1 MSEQILL
8 QGKLLGIEE
17 FISSPSDNNRFLA
30 RAQWAALLSEVLP
43 RALLAEL
50 ELNKLL
56 LGSCGA
62 DQFLVIIPDATR
74 AAAAGEFL
82 AREGERIAKVTGSR
96 IRLIWSTTE
105 NLGDWTVVRKRLND
119 SLHAQQS
126 APLSAARNFEPFDST
141 AELPPDVFHEDL
153 SEKFRM
159 STRLGWS
166 PDNELLVEFDNPKH
180 SWEITQDFS
189 SDGIVLSRHAAR
201 TADGHSLASPG
212 DLATRS
218 KGQAVWGV
226 LRADVDNFGIRF
238 RRAQSIE
245 EHVQLSMMFKHFF
258 ARELDLVCSLG
269 EFWQRVT
276 VITAGGDN
284 FAVYG
289 AWDALILLARDMQRV
304 FSRFVEE
311 NLKDF
316 PGAEGKTISMA
327 IAAAA
332 PAEVPGESGEAQSQ
346 PGEVQVDGEGQVDGE
361 VQVDNDPLSD
371 VYERAGRNLVH
382 AKAVDKDCIFLL
394 GRVLE
399 WKQLNDAIEVKDT
412 VGRIASEFR
421 AGRQFLAELERLY
434 QKASAPE
441 SLSEPERLV
450 RRAYRFQRR
459 YSRISSQREREFA
472 RLRTHLISE
481 IVGRNV
487 KPTPGKQLKL
497 RPAGVVALE
506 WARLAQEV

>member
-17 FISSPSDNNRFLA
+17 FVSSPSDNNRFLA

-50 ELNKLL
+50 DLNKLL

-74 AAAAGEFL
+74 ATAAEEFL
-82 AREGERIAKVTGSR
+82 TRESGRIAHVTGNR
-96 IRLIWSTTE
+96 VRLIWSKTE

-119 SLHAQQS
+119 ALHAQQS
-126 APLSAARNFEPFDST
+126 APLAAARNFEPFDSA
-141 AELPPDVFHEDL
+141 AEQPPDVFHAEL
-153 SEKFRM
+153 SEKFRT
-159 STRLGWS
+159 SPRLGWS
-166 PDNELLVEFDNPKH
+166 PDSELLVEFDNPKH

-189 SDGIVLSRHAAR
+189 SDGIVLARHGAR
-201 TADGHSLASPG
+201 TSDGQSLASPG
-212 DLATRS
+212 ELAKRS
-218 KGQAVWGV
+218 KGQPVWGV
-226 LRADVDNFGIRF
+226 LRANVDNFGIRI

-269 EFWQRVT
+269 EFWQSVT

-284 FAVYG
+284 FAIYG

-327 IAAAA
+327 IAA
-332 PAEVPGESGEAQSQ
+332 GEH
-346 PGEVQVDGEGQVDGE
+346 DR
-361 VQVDNDPLSD
+361 LSEIYD
-371 VYERAGRNLVH
+371 RAGSNLAH

-399 WKQLNDAIEVKDT
+399 WKQLNDAIEVKDM
-412 VGRIASEFR
+412 VGRIAGEFR
-421 AGRQFLAELERLY
+421 AGRQFLGELERLY

-441 SLSEPERLV
+441 SLFEPERLV

>member
-1 MSEQILL
+1 MSEQILV
-8 QGKLLGIEE
+8 QGKLLGVEE
-17 FISSPSDNNRFLA
+17 FLSSPSDNQRFLA
-30 RAQWAALLSEVLP
+30 RAQWTALLSEVLP

-62 DQFLVIIPDATR
+62 DQFLVIIPDAER
-74 AAAAGEFL
+74 AAQAVAFL
-82 AREGERIAKVTGSR
+82 ATEAQRITR
-96 IRLIWSTTE
+96 ITAGQLRLIWSKTE

-119 SLHAQQS
+119 ALRAQEN
-126 APLSAARNFEPFDST
+126 APLAAERNFEPFESA
-141 AELPPDVFHEDL
+141 AEPLVFPADMGE
-153 SEKFRM
+153 
-159 STRLGWS
+159 RLRAAKQVGWS
-166 PDNELLVEFDNPKH
+166 PDSEFIVDIDSPKH
-180 SWEITQDFS
+180 AWEITQDFNV
-189 SDGIVLSRHAAR
+189 DGIVLARHAAR
-201 TADGHSLASPG
+201 TPDGEAAAVPSALARLSAGLP
-212 DLATRS
+212 L
-218 KGQAVWGV
+218 WGV
-226 LRADVDNFGIRF
+226 LRADVDNFGIRI

-258 ARELDLVCSLG
+258 ARELDLICSAG

-276 VITAGGDN
+276 VIASGGDN
-284 FAVYG
+284 FSVYG
-289 AWDALILLARDMQRV
+289 AWDALILLARDAQRV

-332 PAEVPGESGEAQSQ
+332 PKES
-346 PGEVQVDGEGQVDGE
+346 
-361 VQVDNDPLSD
+361 LSD
-371 VYERAGRNLVH
+371 TYDRAGRNLTL

-394 GRVLE
+394 DRVLE
-399 WKQLNDAIEVKDT
+399 WKQLNDAIEVKDM
-412 VGRIASEFR
+412 VGRIAGEFKT
-421 AGRQFLAELERLY
+421 GKQFLTELERLY
-434 QKASAPE
+434 QKVSAPE
-441 SLSEPERLV
+441 SLADPEKLV

-487 KPTPGKQLKL
+487 KPVPGKQLKL

>member
-8 QGKLLGIEE
+8 QGKLLGTEE
-17 FISSPSDNNRFLA
+17 FVSSPSDNDRFLA

-50 ELNKLL
+50 DLNKLL

-62 DQFLVIIPDATR
+62 DQFLVIIPDASR
-74 AAAAGEFL
+74 AAAADEFL
-82 AREGERIAKVTGSR
+82 TREAGRIAQVTGGR
-96 IRLIWSTTE
+96 LRLIWAKTE
-105 NLGDWTVVRKRLND
+105 NLGDWTVVRKRIND
-119 SLHAQQS
+119 SLNAQQS
-126 APLSAARNFEPFDST
+126 APLAARGDGLAGHFEPFDP
-141 AELPPDVFHEDL
+141 AAQPLPDVFHADF
-153 SEKFRM
+153 SEKLR
-159 STRLGWS
+159 TGDRVGWS
-166 PDNELLVEFDNPKH
+166 PDNQLLVEFDNPKH

-189 SDGIVLSRHAAR
+189 VDGIVIARHAAR
-201 TADGHSLASPG
+201 TSDGKSLASTG
-212 DLATRS
+212 NLARQS
-218 KGQAVWGV
+218 AGQPVWGM
-226 LRADVDNFGIRF
+226 LRANVDNFGIRI

-276 VITAGGDN
+276 VITSGGDN
-284 FAVYG
+284 FAIYG

-327 IAAAA
+327 IEAAERFGA
-332 PAEVPGESGEAQSQ
+332 
-346 PGEVQVDGEGQVDGE
+346 
-361 VQVDNDPLSD
+361 PLSE
-371 VYERAGRNLVH
+371 VYERTGRSLVH
-382 AKAVDKDCIFLL
+382 AKAIDKDCIFLL

-399 WKQLNDAIEVKDT
+399 WKQLGDAIEVKDM
-412 VGRIASEFR
+412 VGRIAAEFR
-421 AGRQFLAELERLY
+421 AGRQFLTELERLY

-441 SLSEPERLV
+441 SLVDPERLV

-506 WARLAQEV
+506 WARLDS

>member
-17 FISSPSDNNRFLA
+17 FVSSPSDNNRFLA
-30 RAQWAALLSEVLP
+30 RAQWTALLSEVLP

-62 DQFLVIIPDATR
+62 DQFLVIIPDEAR
-74 AAAAGEFL
+74 AAAAEEFL
-82 AREGERIAKVTGSR
+82 AREADRIGRVTGNR
-96 IRLIWSTTE
+96 VRLIWSKTE

-119 SLHAQQS
+119 ALNAQQS
-126 APLSAARNFEPFDST
+126 APLSNARDFEPFDAST
-141 AELPPDVFHEDL
+141 SLPPDAFHADL
-153 SEKFRM
+153 SEKFRT
-159 STRLGWS
+159 SARLGWS
-166 PDNELLVEFDNPKH
+166 PDSDLLVEFDNPKH

-189 SDGIVLSRHAAR
+189 SDGIVLARHAAR
-201 TADGHSLASPG
+201 TSDGQALAAPEE
-212 DLATRS
+212 LATRS
-218 KGQAVWGV
+218 KGEPVWGV

-304 FSRFVEE
+304 FSRFVDE

-327 IAAAA
+327 IAGAR
-332 PAEVPGESGEAQSQ
+332 PSELPGHGGGDEPMSE
-346 PGEVQVDGEGQVDGE
+346 
-361 VQVDNDPLSD
+361 
-371 VYERAGRNLVH
+371 VYERAGRSLTH

-399 WKQLNDAIEVKDT
+399 WKQLNDAIEIKDT

-421 AGRQFLAELERLY
+421 AGRQFLTELERLY

-441 SLSEPERLV
+441 SLSDPERLV

-497 RPAGVVALE
+497 RPAGAVALE

>member
-17 FISSPSDNNRFLA
+17 FVSSPSDNNRFLA
-30 RAQWAALLSEVLP
+30 RAQWTALLSEVLP

-62 DQFLVIIPDATR
+62 DQFLVIIPDAAR
-74 AAAAGEFL
+74 AASAEEFL
-82 AREGERIAKVTGSR
+82 AREGERIARVTGGR
-96 IRLIWSTTE
+96 VRLIWSKTE

-119 SLHAQQS
+119 SLHAQQC
-126 APLSAARNFEPFDST
+126 APLAAARSFEPFDPAAT
-141 AELPPDVFHEDL
+141 LPPDAFHADL
-153 SEKFRM
+153 SEKFRT
-159 STRLGWS
+159 SARLGWS
-166 PDNELLVEFDNPKH
+166 PDNDLLVEFDNPKH

-189 SDGIVLSRHAAR
+189 SDGIVLARHAAR
-201 TADGHSLASPG
+201 TDDGVVPATPEL
-212 DLATRS
+212 LATRS
-218 KGQAVWGV
+218 KGQPVWGV

-284 FAVYG
+284 FSVYG

-327 IAAAA
+327 IAAAT
-332 PAEVPGESGEAQSQ
+332 PGEE
-346 PGEVQVDGEGQVDGE
+346 
-361 VQVDNDPLSD
+361 PLSD
-371 VYERAGRNLVH
+371 QPPADEPLSEVYDRAGRNLVH

>member
-8 QGKLLGIEE
+8 QGKLLGVEE
-17 FISSPSDNNRFLA
+17 FVSSPSDNDRFLA

-50 ELNKLL
+50 DLNKLL

-82 AREGERIAKVTGSR
+82 TREAGRIARVTTGR
-96 IRLIWSTTE
+96 IRLIWSKTE

-119 SLHAQQS
+119 ALNAQQAAPLAAGPEHLFEPLDPAS
-126 APLSAARNFEPFDST
+126 APAPDPFH
-141 AELPPDVFHEDL
+141 AELTE
-153 SEKFRM
+153 
-159 STRLGWS
+159 RLRTTDRVGWS
-166 PDNELLVEFDNPKH
+166 PDNELIVAFDGAKY
-180 SWEITQDFS
+180 SWEITQEFGV
-189 SDGIVLSRHAAR
+189 DGIVIARHAAR
-201 TADGHSLASPG
+201 TADGESIATPA
-212 DLATRS
+212 DLARQS
-218 KGQAVWGV
+218 SGQPVWGV
-226 LRADVDNFGIRF
+226 LRANVDNFGIRL

-245 EHVQLSMMFKHFF
+245 EHVQLSMMFRHFF
-258 ARELDLVCSLG
+258 AREVDLICSMG
-269 EFWQRVT
+269 EFWQRVS
-276 VITAGGDN
+276 VITSGGDN

-289 AWDALILLARDMQRV
+289 AWDALIPLARDMQRV
-304 FSRFVEE
+304 FSRFAEE

-327 IAAAA
+327 IEAATHKDVGDDAR
-332 PAEVPGESGEAQSQ
+332 
-346 PGEVQVDGEGQVDGE
+346 
-361 VQVDNDPLSD
+361 LSE
-371 VYERAGRNLVH
+371 VYEHSGRSLVL
-382 AKAVDKDCIFLL
+382 AKAVDKDCIYVL

-399 WKQLNDAIEVKDT
+399 WKQLNDAIEVKDM
-412 VGRIASEFR
+412 VGRIASDFR
-421 AGRQFLAELERLY
+421 SGRQFLSELERLY

-441 SLSEPERLV
+441 SLIDPERLV

-506 WARLAQEV
+506 WARLDS

>member
-1 MSEQILL
+1 MSEQVLL
-8 QGKLLGIEE
+8 QGKLLGVEE
-17 FISSPSDNNRFLA
+17 FVSSPSDDNRFLA

-50 ELNKLL
+50 DLNKLL

-62 DQFLVIIPDATR
+62 DQFLVIIPDAAR
-74 AAAAGEFL
+74 AASAEEFL
-82 AREGERIAKVTGSR
+82 TREAGRIAQITGGR
-96 IRLIWSTTE
+96 VRLIWGKTE

-119 SLHAQQS
+119 ALHAQQS
-126 APLSAARNFEPFDST
+126 APLAARTDAVTHDIVRTFEPFDP
-141 AELPPDVFHEDL
+141 AGEPPPDVFHADL
-153 SEKFRM
+153 SEKLRT
-159 STRLGWS
+159 SARVGWS
-166 PDNELLVEFDNPKH
+166 PESELLVEFNNPKH

-189 SDGIVLSRHAAR
+189 VDGIVIARHAAR
-201 TADGHSLASPG
+201 TSNGHSVGSPA
-212 DLATRS
+212 DLAARS
-218 KGQAVWGV
+218 KGQPVWGV
-226 LRADVDNFGIRF
+226 LRADVDSFGIRI

-276 VITAGGDN
+276 VITSGGDD
-284 FAVYG
+284 FAIYG

-327 IAAAA
+327 IEAAL
-332 PAEVPGESGEAQSQ
+332 PDEVHGDALLCE
-346 PGEVQVDGEGQVDGE
+346 
-361 VQVDNDPLSD
+361 
-371 VYERAGRNLVH
+371 VYERAGRSLVH

-399 WKQLNDAIEVKDT
+399 WKQLNDAIEVKDM
-412 VGRIASEFR
+412 VGRIAGEFR
-421 AGRQFLAELERLY
+421 AGRQFLSELERLY

-441 SLSEPERLV
+441 SFIDPERLV

-459 YSRISSQREREFA
+459 YSRVSSQREREFA

-506 WARLAQEV
+506 WARLAEDV

>member
-1 MSEQILL
+1 LPVSEQILL

-17 FISSPSDNNRFLA
+17 FVSSPSDNNRFLA

-62 DQFLVIIPDATR
+62 DQFLVIIPDAAR
-74 AAAAGEFL
+74 AAAAEEFL
-82 AREGERIAKVTGSR
+82 AREAGRIAHVTGGR
-96 IRLIWSTTE
+96 VRLIWSKTE

-119 SLHAQQS
+119 ALHAQQS
-126 APLSAARNFEPFDST
+126 APLAANISDVARNFEPFDP
-141 AELPPDVFHEDL
+141 AGEPAPDAFHADL
-153 SEKFRM
+153 SEKLRTG
-159 STRLGWS
+159 TRLGWS
-166 PDNELLVEFDNPKH
+166 PDSELLVEFDNPKH
-180 SWEITQDFS
+180 SWEITQDFMT
-189 SDGIVLSRHAAR
+189 DGIVIARHAAR
-201 TADGHSLASPG
+201 RADGMTTASPS
-212 DLATRS
+212 DLAARS
-218 KGQAVWGV
+218 KGQPVWGV
-226 LRADVDNFGIRF
+226 LRADVDNFGIRI

-276 VITAGGDN
+276 VITSGGDN
-284 FAVYG
+284 FAIYG

-327 IAAAA
+327 IEAA
-332 PAEVPGESGEAQSQ
+332 VS
-346 PGEVQVDGEGQVDGE
+346 DEGGDSPMCE
-361 VQVDNDPLSD
+361 
-371 VYERAGRNLVH
+371 VYEHAGRNLVH

-399 WKQLNDAIEVKDT
+399 WKQLNDAIEVKDM
-412 VGRIASEFR
+412 VGRIAGEFR
-421 AGRQFLAELERLY
+421 TGRQFLSELERLY

-441 SLSEPERLV
+441 SFIDPERLV

>member
-17 FISSPSDNNRFLA
+17 FVSSPSDNNRFLA

-62 DQFLVIIPDATR
+62 DQFLVIIPDITR
-74 AAAAGEFL
+74 AASAEEFL
-82 AREGERIAKVTGSR
+82 AREAERISRVTAGKV
-96 IRLIWSTTE
+96 RLIWSKTE

-119 SLHAQQS
+119 ALHAQQS
-126 APLSAARNFEPFDST
+126 APLATSRNFEPFDP
-141 AELPPDVFHEDL
+141 AVEQAPDVFHAEL
-153 SEKFRM
+153 TEKFRTA
-159 STRLGWS
+159 TRLGWS
-166 PDNELLVEFDNPKH
+166 PDSELIVDFDNPKYA
-180 SWEITQDFS
+180 WEITQDFS
-189 SDGIVLSRHAAR
+189 SDGIVLSRHGARTDDGQAAATPAELAAR
-201 TADGHSLASPG
+201 SDGQP
-212 DLATRS
+212 
-218 KGQAVWGV
+218 VWGI
-226 LRADVDNFGIRF
+226 LRADVDNFGIRL

-327 IAAAA
+327 IAAA
-332 PAEVPGESGEAQSQ
+332 VPRE
-346 PGEVQVDGEGQVDGE
+346 PGADE
-361 VQVDNDPLSD
+361 PLSE
-371 VYERAGRNLVH
+371 VYDRACRNLVH

-399 WKQLNDAIEVKDT
+399 WKQLTDAIEVKDM
-412 VGRIASEFR
+412 VGRIAGEFR
-421 AGRQFLAELERLY
+421 AGRQFLSELERLY

-441 SLSEPERLV
+441 SLSDPERLV

-459 YSRISSQREREFA
+459 YSRVSSQREREFA

-506 WARLAQEV
+506 WARLASS

>member
-1 MSEQILL
+1 MPVSEQILL
-8 QGKLLGIEE
+8 QGRLLGIEE
-17 FISSPSDNNRFLA
+17 FVSSPSDNNRFLA

-50 ELNKLL
+50 DLNKLL

-62 DQFLVIIPDATR
+62 DQFLVILPDAAR
-74 AAAAGEFL
+74 VAAAEEFL
-82 AREGERIAKVTGSR
+82 TREAERIAHVTGGR
-96 IRLIWSTTE
+96 IRLIWGKTE
-105 NLGDWTVVRKRLND
+105 NLGDWTVVRKRLSDALN
-119 SLHAQQS
+119 AQQS
-126 APLSAARNFEPFDST
+126 APLAGRINDVARNFEPFDP
-141 AELPPDVFHEDL
+141 AADLPPDVFHADL
-153 SEKFRM
+153 SEKLR
-159 STRLGWS
+159 TGARLGWS
-166 PDNELLVEFDNPKH
+166 PDSELLVEFDNPKH
-180 SWEITQDFS
+180 SWEITQDFMT
-189 SDGIVLSRHAAR
+189 DGIVIARHAAR
-201 TADGHSLASPG
+201 KADGMTIASPADLAS
-212 DLATRS
+212 RS
-218 KGQAVWGV
+218 KGQPVWGV

-276 VITAGGDN
+276 VITSGGDN
-284 FAVYG
+284 FSIYG

-327 IAAAA
+327 IEAAA
-332 PAEVPGESGEAQSQ
+332 PDQVHCEEVPLC
-346 PGEVQVDGEGQVDGE
+346 EV
-361 VQVDNDPLSD
+361 
-371 VYERAGRNLVH
+371 YARAGRNLVH

-399 WKQLNDAIEVKDT
+399 WKQLNDAIEVKDM
-412 VGRIASEFR
+412 VGRIAGEFR
-421 AGRQFLAELERLY
+421 AGRQFLTELERLY

-441 SLSEPERLV
+441 SFIDPERLV
-450 RRAYRFQRR
+450 RRAYRFQRK

-487 KPTPGKQLKL
+487 KPAPGKQLKL

>member
-17 FISSPSDNNRFLA
+17 FVSSPSDNNRFLA

-50 ELNKLL
+50 DLNKLL

-62 DQFLVIIPDATR
+62 DQFLVILPDAERT
-74 AAAAGEFL
+74 AAAGEFL
-82 AREGERIAKVTGSR
+82 QREATRIARVTGGR
-96 IRLIWSTTE
+96 VRLIWSTTE

-119 SLHAQQS
+119 ALHAQQA
-126 APLSAARNFEPFDST
+126 APLSMARDFEPFDT
-141 AELPPDVFHEDL
+141 ASSQQAPDVFHSDL
-153 SEKFRM
+153 TEKFRNAAK
-159 STRLGWS
+159 LGWS
-166 PDNELLVEFDNPKH
+166 PDSELIVDFANPKH
-180 SWEITQDFS
+180 SWDITQDFS
-189 SDGIVLSRHAAR
+189 SDGIVLARHASLSDDGNSF
-201 TADGHSLASPG
+201 ADPAT
-212 DLATRS
+212 LATRTR
-218 KGQAVWGV
+218 GQSVWGV
-226 LRADVDNFGIRF
+226 LRADVDNFGIRL

-269 EFWQRVT
+269 EYWQRT
-276 VITAGGDN
+276 SVITAGGDN
-284 FAVYG
+284 FSVYG
-289 AWDALILLARDMQRV
+289 ALDALILLARDMQRV
-304 FSRFVEE
+304 FGRFVEE

-327 IAAAA
+327 VASA
-332 PAEVPGESGEAQSQ
+332 GGSQ
-346 PGEVQVDGEGQVDGE
+346 TGSE
-361 VQVDNDPLSD
+361 DPLCD
-371 VYERAGRNLVH
+371 VYEQAGRNLVH
-382 AKAVDKDCIFLL
+382 AKAVDKDCIFLM

-399 WKQLNDAIEVKDT
+399 WKQLNDAIDVKDM
-412 VGRIASEFR
+412 VGRIAGEYKS
-421 AGRQFLAELERLY
+421 GKQFLTELERLY
-434 QKASAPE
+434 AKASAPE
-441 SLSEPERLV
+441 SFAEPEKLV
-450 RRAYRFQRR
+450 RRAYRFQRK
-459 YSRISSQREREFA
+459 YSRVSSQREREFA

-506 WARLAQEV
+506 WARLSQEV

>member
-17 FISSPSDNNRFLA
+17 FVSSPSDNNRFLA

-50 ELNKLL
+50 DLNKLL

-62 DQFLVIIPDATR
+62 DQFLVILPDPERTS
-74 AAAAGEFL
+74 AADEFL
-82 AREGERIAKVTGSR
+82 TREAGRVAKVTGGR
-96 IRLIWSTTE
+96 VRLIWSKTE

-119 SLHAQQS
+119 ALHAQQC
-126 APLSAARNFEPFDST
+126 APLAGARDFEPFDP
-141 AELPPDVFHEDL
+141 AGQELPDVFHAEFTD
-153 SEKFRM
+153 KFRN
-159 STRLGWS
+159 SPKLGWS
-166 PDNELLVEFDNPKH
+166 PDNELIVEFDNPKH
-180 SWEITQDFS
+180 AWDITQDFS
-189 SDGIVLSRHAAR
+189 SDGIVLARHAALSD
-201 TADGHSLASPG
+201 DGHSFADPAT
-212 DLATRS
+212 LATRTR
-218 KGQAVWGV
+218 GQAVWGV
-226 LRADVDNFGIRF
+226 LRADVDNFNIRL

-269 EFWQRVT
+269 EFWQRTT

-284 FAVYG
+284 FTVYG

-327 IAAAA
+327 IAAA
-332 PAEVPGESGEAQSQ
+332 GSGVSDQE
-346 PGEVQVDGEGQVDGE
+346 
-361 VQVDNDPLSD
+361 DPLYE
-371 VYERAGRNLVH
+371 VYDRAARNLVH

-399 WKQLNDAIEVKDT
+399 WKQLNDAIEVKDM
-412 VGRIASEFR
+412 VGRIAGEYK
-421 AGRQFLAELERLY
+421 AGKQFLSELERLY
-434 QKASAPE
+434 AKASAPE

-459 YSRISSQREREFA
+459 YSRISSQREREYA

-506 WARLAQEV
+506 WARLSQEV

>member
-17 FISSPSDNNRFLA
+17 FVSSPSDNNRFLA

-50 ELNKLL
+50 DLNKLL

-62 DQFLVIIPDATR
+62 NQFLVIIPDGTR
-74 AAAAGEFL
+74 AAAAVEFL
-82 AREGERIAKVTGSR
+82 KREAGRIAHVSGGR
-96 IRLIWSTTE
+96 IRLIWSKTE

-119 SLHAQQS
+119 ALHAQES
-126 APLSAARNFEPFDST
+126 APLAVARNFEPFDAA
-141 AELPPDVFHEDL
+141 AENPPDVFHREFT
-153 SEKFRM
+153 EKYR
-159 STRLGWS
+159 TTARIGWS
-166 PDNELLVEFDNPKH
+166 PDSELLIEFDNPKH
-180 SWEITQDFS
+180 AWDLTQDFTT
-189 SDGIVLSRHAAR
+189 DGVVLSRHAAR
-201 TADGHSLASPG
+201 TDDGQSTASPSQ
-212 DLATRS
+212 LAARS
-218 KGQAVWGV
+218 TGQPVWGL
-226 LRADVDNFGIRF
+226 LRADVDNFGIRL

-245 EHVQLSMMFKHFF
+245 EHVQLSMMYKHFF

-276 VITAGGDN
+276 VITADGDN
-284 FAVYG
+284 FAIYG

-327 IAAAA
+327 IAAA
-332 PAEVPGESGEAQSQ
+332 EH
-346 PGEVQVDGEGQVDGE
+346 
-361 VQVDNDPLSD
+361 DPLSE
-371 VYERAGRNLVH
+371 VYERAGRNLVL
-382 AKAVDKDCIFLL
+382 AKAVDKDCIYLL

-399 WKQLNDAIEVKDT
+399 WKQLNDAIEVKDM

-421 AGRQFLAELERLY
+421 SGRQFLSELERLY
-434 QKASAPE
+434 QKVSAPE
-441 SLSEPERLV
+441 SLIDPERLV

-506 WARLAQEV
+506 WARLASWGG

>member
-1 MSEQILL
+1 MPVSEQILL

-17 FISSPSDNNRFLA
+17 FVSSPSDNHRFLA

-50 ELNKLL
+50 DLNKLL
-56 LGSCGA
+56 LGSCSA

-74 AAAAGEFL
+74 ASAAEEFL
-82 AREGERIAKVTGSR
+82 KTEAARIARVTGGLV
-96 IRLIWSTTE
+96 RLIWGKTE

-119 SLHAQQS
+119 ALHAQQN
-126 APLSAARNFEPFDST
+126 APLAHAGNVATNFEPFDP
-141 AELPPDVFHEDL
+141 AVEPLPDVFHLDL
-153 SEKFRM
+153 IEKMRT
-159 STRLGWS
+159 SPRLGWS
-166 PDNELLVEFDNPKH
+166 PDSEWLVEFDKPKH
-180 SWEITQDFS
+180 SWEITQDFMT
-189 SDGIVLSRHAAR
+189 DGIVIARHAAR
-201 TADGHSLASPG
+201 TSDGHSIASPA
-212 DLATRS
+212 DLAARS

-226 LRADVDNFGIRF
+226 LRADVDNFGIRI

-258 ARELDLVCSLG
+258 ARELDLLCSLG

-276 VITAGGDN
+276 VITSGGDD
-284 FAVYG
+284 FAIYG
-289 AWDALILLARDMQRV
+289 AWDSLVLLARDMQRV

-327 IAAAA
+327 IEAVAHDDDGQ
-332 PAEVPGESGEAQSQ
+332 ESSLGE
-346 PGEVQVDGEGQVDGE
+346 
-361 VQVDNDPLSD
+361 
-371 VYERAGRNLVH
+371 VYERAGRSLVH

-399 WKQLNDAIEVKDT
+399 WKQLNDAIDVKDM
-412 VGRIASEFR
+412 VGRIAGEFR
-421 AGRQFLAELERLY
+421 AGRQFLSELERLY

-441 SLSEPERLV
+441 SFIDPERLV

-459 YSRISSQREREFA
+459 YSRFGSQREREFA

-506 WARLAQEV
+506 WARLES

>member
-17 FISSPSDNNRFLA
+17 FVSSPSDNNRFLA
-30 RAQWAALLSEVLP
+30 RAQWAALTSEVLP

-50 ELNKLL
+50 DLNKLL

-62 DQFLVIIPDATR
+62 NQFLVIIPDETR
-74 AAAAGEFL
+74 TAAAVEFL
-82 AREGERIAKVTGSR
+82 VREAERIAHVTGGR
-96 IRLIWSTTE
+96 VRLIWSKTE

-119 SLHAQQS
+119 ALNAQES
-126 APLSAARNFEPFDST
+126 APLAAARNFEPFDPATVESADLLR
-141 AELPPDVFHEDL
+141 AEFAD
-153 SEKFRM
+153 KYRTT
-159 STRLGWS
+159 TRIGWS
-166 PDNELLVEFDNPKH
+166 PDAELMIDFDQPKH
-180 SWEITQDFS
+180 SWEVTQDFS
-189 SDGIVLSRHAAR
+189 TDGIVLARHAAR
-201 TADGHSLASPG
+201 TDDGQSVASPG
-212 DLATRS
+212 ELAKRS
-218 KGQAVWGV
+218 DGQPVWGV
-226 LRADVDNFGIRF
+226 LRADVDNFGIRL

-245 EHVQLSMMFKHFF
+245 EHVQLSMMAKHFF

-284 FAVYG
+284 FAIYG
-289 AWDALILLARDMQRV
+289 SWDALILLARDMQRV

-327 IAAAA
+327 IAAA
-332 PAEVPGESGEAQSQ
+332 EADEQ
-346 PGEVQVDGEGQVDGE
+346 
-361 VQVDNDPLSD
+361 LSE
-371 VYERAGRNLVH
+371 VYEQAGRNLVL
-382 AKAVDKDCIFLL
+382 AKAVDKDCIYLL

-399 WKQLNDAIEVKDT
+399 WKQLNDAIEVKDM

-421 AGRQFLAELERLY
+421 SGRQFLSELERLY
-434 QKASAPE
+434 QKVSAPE
-441 SLSEPERLV
+441 SLSDPERLV

-472 RLRTHLISE
+472 RLRTHLINE

-487 KPTPGKQLKL
+487 KPTPGKQIKL

-506 WARLAQEV
+506 WARLASWGGL

>member
-1 MSEQILL
+1 M
-8 QGKLLGIEE
+8 
-17 FISSPSDNNRFLA
+17 
-30 RAQWAALLSEVLP
+30 
-43 RALLAEL
+43 
-50 ELNKLL
+50 
-56 LGSCGA
+56 
-62 DQFLVIIPDATR
+62 T
-74 AAAAGEFL
+74 
-82 AREGERIAKVTGSR
+82 
-96 IRLIWSTTE
+96 
-105 NLGDWTVVRKRLND
+105 
-119 SLHAQQS
+119 
-126 APLSAARNFEPFDST
+126 
-141 AELPPDVFHEDL
+141 
-153 SEKFRM
+153 
-159 STRLGWS
+159 
-166 PDNELLVEFDNPKH
+166 
-180 SWEITQDFS
+180 
-189 SDGIVLSRHAAR
+189 DGIVIARHAAR
-201 TADGHSLASPG
+201 KSDGMTIASPA
-212 DLATRS
+212 DLAARS
-218 KGQAVWGV
+218 KGQPVWGV
-226 LRADVDNFGIRF
+226 LRADVDNFGIRI

-276 VITAGGDN
+276 VITSGGDN
-284 FAVYG
+284 FSIYG

-304 FSRFVEE
+304 FSRLVEE

-327 IAAAA
+327 IEAAAHEEGDEDA
-332 PAEVPGESGEAQSQ
+332 PLCE
-346 PGEVQVDGEGQVDGE
+346 
-361 VQVDNDPLSD
+361 
-371 VYERAGRNLVH
+371 VYERAGRNVMH

-399 WKQLNDAIEVKDT
+399 WKQLNDAIEVKDM
-412 VGRIASEFR
+412 VGRIAGEFR
-421 AGRQFLAELERLY
+421 AGRQFLTELERLY

-441 SLSEPERLV
+441 SFIDPERLV

-506 WARLAQEV
+506 WARLAQDV

>member
-17 FISSPSDNNRFLA
+17 FVSSPSDNNRFLA

-50 ELNKLL
+50 DLNKLL

-62 DQFLVIIPDATR
+62 DQFLVIMPDAAR
-74 AAAAGEFL
+74 VALAEEFL
-82 AREGERIAKVTGSR
+82 TREAERVARASGRR
-96 IRLIWSTTE
+96 IRLIWSKTE

-119 SLHAQQS
+119 ALHAQQA
-126 APLSAARNFEPFDST
+126 APLAAARDFFEPFEPE
-141 AELPPDVFHEDL
+141 AELPPDVFPDDW
-153 SEKFRM
+153 SEKFGAAK
-159 STRLGWS
+159 SVGWS
-166 PDNELLVEFDNPKH
+166 PDSDLIIALDAPKH
-180 SWEITQDFS
+180 SWEITQDFT
-189 SDGIVLSRHAAR
+189 SDGIVVARHAAR
-201 TADGHSLASPG
+201 TDDGHAVATPAILA
-212 DLATRS
+212 ARS
-218 KGQAVWGV
+218 DGQPVWGI
-226 LRADVDNFGIRF
+226 LRADVDNFGIRL

-245 EHVQLSMMFKHFF
+245 EHVQLSMMFKQFF

-284 FAVYG
+284 FSVYG

-332 PAEVPGESGEAQSQ
+332 PG
-346 PGEVQVDGEGQVDGE
+346 GEGGDETLSE
-361 VQVDNDPLSD
+361 VYD
-371 VYERAGRNLVH
+371 RTCRNLVH

-399 WKQLNDAIEVKDT
+399 WKQLNDAIEVKDM
-412 VGRIASEFR
+412 VGRIAGEFR
-421 AGRQFLAELERLY
+421 AGRQFLTELERLY
-434 QKASAPE
+434 QKVSAPE
-441 SLSEPERLV
+441 SLADPERLV

-459 YSRISSQREREFA
+459 YSRVSSQREREFA
-472 RLRTHLISE
+472 RLRTHLITE

-506 WARLAQEV
+506 WARLASWGAV

>member
-17 FISSPSDNNRFLA
+17 FVSSPSDNNRFLA

-62 DQFLVIIPDATR
+62 DQFLVIIPDANR

-82 AREGERIAKVTGSR
+82 AREGQRIARLTSSR
-96 IRLIWSTTE
+96 IRLVWTTTE

-126 APLSAARNFEPFDST
+126 APLAVARNFEPFDPA
-141 AELPPDVFHEDL
+141 AELSPDVFHGDL
-153 SEKFRM
+153 SEKFRT
-159 STRLGWS
+159 SARLGWS
-166 PDNELLVEFDNPKH
+166 PDNELIVEFDNPKH

-201 TADGHSLASPG
+201 TADGQALASPA

-327 IAAAA
+327 IAAASPGDA
-332 PAEVPGESGEAQSQ
+332 PGET
-346 PGEVQVDGEGQVDGE
+346 
-361 VQVDNDPLSD
+361 DPLSE
-371 VYERAGRNLVH
+371 VYERAHRNLVH

-421 AGRQFLAELERLY
+421 AGRQFLSELERLY

-506 WARLAQEV
+506 WARLAQDV

>member
-17 FISSPSDNNRFLA
+17 FVSSPSDNDRFLA

-50 ELNKLL
+50 DLNKLL

-62 DQFLVIIPDATR
+62 DQFLVIIPDAAR
-74 AAAAGEFL
+74 ALAAGEFL
-82 AREGERIAKVTGSR
+82 TREAERIARVSGGR
-96 IRLIWSTTE
+96 IRLIWSKTE

-119 SLHAQQS
+119 SLNAQQS
-126 APLSAARNFEPFDST
+126 APLAAQPASIFEPFDPA
-141 AELPPDVFHEDL
+141 AEPAPDVFHGALTDQL
-153 SEKFRM
+153 RTG
-159 STRLGWS
+159 TRVGWS

-189 SDGIVLSRHAAR
+189 VDGIVFARHAAR
-201 TADGHSLASPG
+201 TRDGKSVASPA
-212 DLATRS
+212 DLARQS
-218 KGQAVWGV
+218 SGQPVWGV
-226 LRADVDNFGIRF
+226 LRANVDNFGIRI

-276 VITAGGDN
+276 VITSGGDN
-284 FAVYG
+284 FAIYG

-327 IAAAA
+327 IEAAAHND
-332 PAEVPGESGEAQSQ
+332 VGED
-346 PGEVQVDGEGQVDGE
+346 V
-361 VQVDNDPLSD
+361 PLSE
-371 VYERAGRNLVH
+371 VYEHAGRSLVH

-399 WKQLNDAIEVKDT
+399 WKQLNDAIEVKDM
-412 VGRIASEFR
+412 VGRIAAEFR
-421 AGRQFLAELERLY
+421 SGRQFLSELERLY
-434 QKASAPE
+434 QKASAAE
-441 SLSEPERLV
+441 SFIDPERLV

-459 YSRISSQREREFA
+459 YSRVSSQREREFA

-506 WARLAQEV
+506 WARLDS

>member
-17 FISSPSDNNRFLA
+17 FVSSPSDNNRFLA

-62 DQFLVIIPDATR
+62 DQFLVIIPDASR
-74 AAAAGEFL
+74 ADAAEEFL
-82 AREGERIAKVTGSR
+82 AREAGRIAHVTGGR
-96 IRLIWSTTE
+96 VRLIWSKTE

-119 SLHAQQS
+119 GLNAQQS
-126 APLSAARNFEPFDST
+126 APLAAARNFEPFDPA
-141 AELPPDVFHEDL
+141 AELPPDAFHVEL
-153 SEKFRM
+153 SEKFRT
-159 STRLGWS
+159 SPRLGWS
-166 PDNELLVEFDNPKH
+166 PDSELLVEFDNPKH

-189 SDGIVLSRHAAR
+189 SDGIVLARHGAR
-201 TADGHSLASPG
+201 TADGQTLASPAE
-212 DLATRS
+212 LATRS
-218 KGQAVWGV
+218 KGQPVWGV

-289 AWDALILLARDMQRV
+289 AWDALILLARDIERV

-332 PAEVPGESGEAQSQ
+332 PCESPDE
-346 PGEVQVDGEGQVDGE
+346 E
-361 VQVDNDPLSD
+361 DPLSE
-371 VYERAGRNLVH
+371 VYDRAGRNLTH

-399 WKQLNDAIEVKDT
+399 WKQLNDAIEVKDM
-412 VGRIASEFR
+412 VGRIAGEFR
-421 AGRQFLAELERLY
+421 AGRQFLTELERLY
-434 QKASAPE
+434 QKASVPE
-441 SLSEPERLV
+441 SFSDPERLV
-450 RRAYRFQRR
+450 RRAYRFQRK

>member
-17 FISSPSDNNRFLA
+17 FVSSPSDNNRFLA

-62 DQFLVIIPDATR
+62 DQFLVIIPDAARASAAEQFLRQEAGRITR
-74 AAAAGEFL
+74 
-82 AREGERIAKVTGSR
+82 VTGGR
-96 IRLIWSTTE
+96 VRLIWSKTE

-119 SLHAQQS
+119 SLHAQQC
-126 APLSAARNFEPFDST
+126 APLATVRNFEPFDPA
-141 AELPPDVFHEDL
+141 AEPAPDVFHADL
-153 SEKFRM
+153 SEKFRT
-159 STRLGWS
+159 SPRLGWS
-166 PDNELLVEFDNPKH
+166 PDSELLVEFDNPKH

-189 SDGIVLSRHAAR
+189 SDGIVLARHAAR
-201 TADGHSLASPG
+201 TDDGQSLASPA
-212 DLATRS
+212 DLAARS
-218 KGQAVWGV
+218 TGQPVWGV
-226 LRADVDNFGIRF
+226 LRANVDNFGIRI

-258 ARELDLVCSLG
+258 ARELDLICSLG
-269 EFWQRVT
+269 EYWQRVT

-284 FAVYG
+284 FSIYG

-327 IAAAA
+327 IAA
-332 PAEVPGESGEAQSQ
+332 GEDDQSGDE
-346 PGEVQVDGEGQVDGE
+346 
-361 VQVDNDPLSD
+361 PLSE
-371 VYERAGRNLVH
+371 VYERAGRNLEH

-399 WKQLNDAIEVKDT
+399 WKQLNDAIEVKDM
-412 VGRIASEFR
+412 VGRIAGEFR
-421 AGRQFLAELERLY
+421 AGRQFLSELERLY

-441 SLSEPERLV
+441 SLIDPERLV

-459 YSRISSQREREFA
+459 YSRVSSQREREFA

-506 WARLAQEV
+506 WARLASWGGL

>member
-17 FISSPSDNNRFLA
+17 FVSSPSDNNRFLA
-30 RAQWAALLSEVLP
+30 RAQWSALLSEVLP

-50 ELNKLL
+50 DLNKLL

-62 DQFLVIIPDATR
+62 DQFLVIIPDAAR
-74 AAAAGEFL
+74 AAAAEEFL
-82 AREGERIAKVTGSR
+82 AREAGRIARVTAGR
-96 IRLIWSTTE
+96 VRLIWSKTE

-119 SLHAQQS
+119 ALHAQQS
-126 APLSAARNFEPFDST
+126 APLAVARQFEPFDPGT
-141 AELPPDVFHEDL
+141 ELPPDVFHADF
-153 SEKFRM
+153 SEKFRTA
-159 STRLGWS
+159 SRLGWS
-166 PDNELLVEFDNPKH
+166 PDSDLVVEFDNPKH

-189 SDGIVLSRHAAR
+189 SDGIVLARHAAR
-201 TADGHSLASPG
+201 TNDGQTLAAPAE
-212 DLATRS
+212 LATRS

-258 ARELDLVCSLG
+258 ARELDLVCSLA

-276 VITAGGDN
+276 VINAGGDN
-284 FAVYG
+284 FVVYG

-304 FSRFVEE
+304 FSRFVDE

-327 IAAAA
+327 IEAAR
-332 PAEVPGESGEAQSQ
+332 PSDAENE
-346 PGEVQVDGEGQVDGE
+346 
-361 VQVDNDPLSD
+361 DPMSE

-421 AGRQFLAELERLY
+421 AGRQFLSELERLY

-441 SLSEPERLV
+441 SFSDHERLV
-450 RRAYRFQRR
+450 RRAYRFQRK

>member
-17 FISSPSDNNRFLA
+17 FVSSPSDNNRFLA

-50 ELNKLL
+50 DLNKLL

-62 DQFLVIIPDATR
+62 EQFLVILPDESRIAP
-74 AAAAGEFL
+74 AEEFL
-82 AREGERIAKVTGSR
+82 AREAARVTRITGGLV
-96 IRLIWSTTE
+96 RLVWSATE

-119 SLHAQQS
+119 ALNAKQQ
-126 APLSAARNFEPFDST
+126 APLAAARDFEPHDAT
-141 AELPPDVFHEDL
+141 TQTIPDAFQADFTD
-153 SEKFRM
+153 KFRNAP
-159 STRLGWS
+159 RLGWS
-166 PDNELLVEFDNPKH
+166 PENDLIIEFDNPKH
-180 SWEITQDFS
+180 SWEITTDFA
-189 SDGIVLSRHAAR
+189 SDGIVLARHAALSD
-201 TADGHSLASPG
+201 DGHSFAGPALLASR
-212 DLATRS
+212 TR
-218 KGQAVWGV
+218 GQAVWGV
-226 LRADVDNFGIRF
+226 LRADVDNFSIRL

-258 ARELDLVCSLG
+258 AREVDLVCSIA
-269 EFWQRVT
+269 EYWQRT
-276 VITAGGDN
+276 SVIAAGGDN
-284 FAVYG
+284 FAIYG
-289 AWDALILLARDMQRV
+289 AWDALILLARDMQRT
-304 FSRFVEE
+304 FQRFVEQ

-327 IAAAA
+327 IAQAQINNNDEEETLV
-332 PAEVPGESGEAQSQ
+332 EVY
-346 PGEVQVDGEGQVDGE
+346 D
-361 VQVDNDPLSD
+361 
-371 VYERAGRNLVH
+371 RAGSNLVH

-399 WKQLNDAIEVKDT
+399 WKQLNDAIDVKDM
-412 VGRIASEFR
+412 VGRIAGEFK
-421 AGRQFLAELERLY
+421 AGKQFLSELERLY
-434 QKASAPE
+434 AKASAPE
-441 SLSEPERLV
+441 SLVEPERLV

-459 YSRISSQREREFA
+459 YSRVSSQREREFA

-506 WARLAQEV
+506 WARLSQEV

>member
-8 QGKLLGIEE
+8 QGKLLGVEE
-17 FISSPSDNNRFLA
+17 FVSSPSDNDRFLA

-50 ELNKLL
+50 DLNKLL

-62 DQFLVIIPDATR
+62 DQFMVIIPDAAR
-74 AAAAGEFL
+74 AAAADEFL
-82 AREGERIAKVTGSR
+82 AHEAERIARVSGGR
-96 IRLIWSTTE
+96 IRLIWSKTE

-119 SLHAQQS
+119 SLNAQQA
-126 APLSAARNFEPFDST
+126 APLAVHVDGVFEPFDP
-141 AELPPDVFHEDL
+141 AAAPAPDVFHASL
-153 SEKFRM
+153 SEQLRAGN
-159 STRLGWS
+159 RVGWS

-189 SDGIVLSRHAAR
+189 VDGIVIARHAAR
-201 TADGHSLASPG
+201 TPDGQGIASPA
-212 DLATRS
+212 DLA
-218 KGQAVWGV
+218 GQSSGQPVWGV
-226 LRADVDNFGIRF
+226 LRANVDNFGIRI

-276 VITAGGDN
+276 VITSGGDN
-284 FAVYG
+284 FAIYG

-327 IAAAA
+327 IEAAAHND
-332 PAEVPGESGEAQSQ
+332 VGEDA
-346 PGEVQVDGEGQVDGE
+346 
-361 VQVDNDPLSD
+361 PLSE
-371 VYERAGRNLVH
+371 VYEHAGRSLVH

-399 WKQLNDAIEVKDT
+399 WKQLNDAIEVKDM
-412 VGRIASEFR
+412 VGRIAAEFR
-421 AGRQFLAELERLY
+421 SGRQFLSELERLY

-441 SLSEPERLV
+441 SLIDPERLV

-459 YSRISSQREREFA
+459 YSRISSQREREFG

-506 WARLAQEV
+506 WARLDS

>member
-17 FISSPSDNNRFLA
+17 FVSSPSDNNRFLA

-43 RALLAEL
+43 RALLSEL
-50 ELNKLL
+50 DLNKLL

-62 DQFLVIIPDATR
+62 DQFLVIIPDDTR
-74 AAAAGEFL
+74 AALADQFLTGE
-82 AREGERIAKVTGSR
+82 AQRIARVTGGR
-96 IRLIWSTTE
+96 VRLIWSKTE

-119 SLHAQQS
+119 ALHAQQS
-126 APLSAARNFEPFDST
+126 APLAAARNFEPFDEGT
-141 AELPPDVFHEDL
+141 ETPPDFFHAGL
-153 SEKFRM
+153 SETFRTA
-159 STRLGWS
+159 SRLGWS
-166 PDNELLVEFDNPKH
+166 PDNELLVEFENPKH

-189 SDGIVLSRHAAR
+189 SDGIVLARHAAR
-201 TADGHSLASPG
+201 TADGNSIAPPAV
-212 DLATRS
+212 LATRS
-218 KGQAVWGV
+218 KGQPVWGV

-269 EFWQRVT
+269 EFWQSVT

-284 FAVYG
+284 FAIYG

-316 PGAEGKTISMA
+316 PGAEGKTITMA
-327 IAAAA
+327 IAAA
-332 PAEVPGESGEAQSQ
+332 VPGESGE
-346 PGEVQVDGEGQVDGE
+346 
-361 VQVDNDPLSD
+361 NDEPLSE
-371 VYERAGRNLVH
+371 VYDRAGRNLAH

-399 WKQLNDAIEVKDT
+399 WKQLNDAIEVKDM
-412 VGRIASEFR
+412 VGRIAGEFR
-421 AGRQFLAELERLY
+421 AGRQFLSELERLY

>member
-1 MSEQILL
+1 MSEQILV
-8 QGKLLGIEE
+8 QGKLLGVEE
-17 FISSPSDNNRFLA
+17 FLASPTDNKRFLA
-30 RAQWAALLSEVLP
+30 RAQWTALLSEVLP

-56 LGSCGA
+56 LGSCGGG
-62 DQFLVIIPDATR
+62 QFLVIIPDVER
-74 AAAAGEFL
+74 AEKAGEFL
-82 AREGERIAKVTGSR
+82 TREAERVAKASAGQL
-96 IRLIWSTTE
+96 RLIWSKTE

-119 SLHAQQS
+119 DLQPQEN
-126 APLSAARNFEPFDST
+126 APLAAARNFEPFDGPG
-141 AELPPDVFHEDL
+141 AEPVVFPKDL
-153 SEKFRM
+153 VEKIRAAKQI
-159 STRLGWS
+159 GWS
-166 PDNELLVEFDNPKH
+166 PDSELIIDVDAPKH
-180 SWEITQDFS
+180 AWEITQDFT
-189 SDGIVLSRHAAR
+189 DGVVLARH
-201 TADGHSLASPG
+201 TALTPDGHAPANPHALARLSSGLP
-212 DLATRS
+212 L
-218 KGQAVWGV
+218 WGV
-226 LRADVDNFGIRF
+226 LRADVDNFGIRI

-258 ARELDLVCSLG
+258 ARELDLICSLP

-276 VITAGGDN
+276 VVTSGGDN

-289 AWDALILLARDMQRV
+289 AWDALILLARDTQRV

-327 IAAAA
+327 IASA
-332 PAEVPGESGEAQSQ
+332 SGNE
-346 PGEVQVDGEGQVDGE
+346 
-361 VQVDNDPLSD
+361 PLTD
-371 VYERAGRNLVH
+371 VYDRAGRNLSL

-394 GRVLE
+394 DRVLE
-399 WKQLNDAIEVKDT
+399 WKQLNDAIEVKDM
-412 VGRIASEFR
+412 VGRIAGEFK
-421 AGRQFLAELERLY
+421 AGKQFLSELERLY
-434 QKASAPE
+434 QKVSAPE
-441 SLSEPERLV
+441 SLADPEKLV
-450 RRAYRFQRR
+450 RRAYRFQRK

>member
-1 MSEQILL
+1 MPVSEQILL

-17 FISSPSDNNRFLA
+17 FVSSPSDNHRFLA

-50 ELNKLL
+50 DLNKLL

-62 DQFLVIIPDATR
+62 DQFLVILPDAPR
-74 AAAAGEFL
+74 VAAAEEFL
-82 AREGERIAKVTGSR
+82 TREAERIARVTGGR
-96 IRLIWSTTE
+96 IRLIWGKTE

-119 SLHAQQS
+119 ALHSQQS
-126 APLSAARNFEPFDST
+126 APLAARANDIARTFAPFDP
-141 AELPPDVFHEDL
+141 AADPPPDVFHADL
-153 SEKFRM
+153 SEKLR
-159 STRLGWS
+159 TGARLGWS
-166 PDNELLVEFDNPKH
+166 PDSELLVEFDNPKH
-180 SWEITQDFS
+180 SWEITQDFMT
-189 SDGIVLSRHAAR
+189 DGIVIARHAAR
-201 TADGHSLASPG
+201 KADGMTSASPADLAS
-212 DLATRS
+212 RS
-218 KGQAVWGV
+218 KGQPVWGV
-226 LRADVDNFGIRF
+226 LRADVDNFGIRI

-269 EFWQRVT
+269 DFWQRVT
-276 VITAGGDN
+276 VITSGGDD
-284 FAVYG
+284 FAIYG

-304 FSRFVEE
+304 FSKFVEE

-327 IAAAA
+327 IEAAA
-332 PAEVPGESGEAQSQ
+332 Q
-346 PGEVQVDGEGQVDGE
+346 DEGQPLRE
-361 VQVDNDPLSD
+361 VLLSE
-371 VYERAGRNLVH
+371 VWARAGRNLVH

-399 WKQLNDAIEVKDT
+399 WKQLNDAIEVKDM
-412 VGRIASEFR
+412 VGRIAGEFR
-421 AGRQFLAELERLY
+421 SGRQFLSELERLY

-441 SLSEPERLV
+441 SFIDPERLV
-450 RRAYRFQRR
+450 RRAYRFQRK
-459 YSRISSQREREFA
+459 YSRVSSQREREFA

-506 WARLAQEV
+506 WARLDS